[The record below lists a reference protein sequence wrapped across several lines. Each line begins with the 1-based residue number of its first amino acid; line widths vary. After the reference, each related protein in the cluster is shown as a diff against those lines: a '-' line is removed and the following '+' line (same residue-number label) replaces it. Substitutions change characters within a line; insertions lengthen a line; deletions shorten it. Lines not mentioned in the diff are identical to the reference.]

1 MPLHP
6 HDLKSQA
13 LAVRQALPEYG
24 NLAISD
30 LLGQPKFFDWVD
42 CRPAQDASFAMYLAG
57 ADDGVA
63 LRFFWNGHYERTTL
77 RAWSHFARKSQI
89 ILDIGAHTGA
99 YTLAALASN
108 GSAQTISFEP
118 YFMNFSRLNMNLRGN
133 GFSPAHAY
141 MVGVGEK
148 SAVMPFSVSSDVS
161 YLSSGGSVGVRE
173 NAFTTHIQ
181 VVALDDFIP
190 DEMASRINLIKIDVE
205 GFEAACLRGMANLVR
220 KSRPIIFFECTNLAA
235 GREVQQQL
243 SQLGYV
249 FFVSDE
255 VTGQVTRA
263 LDVTPA
269 THEKGGL
276 LMNQLNRIALPNEGL
291 IEELR
296 AAVG

>member
-1 MPLHP
+1 MSRHP
-6 HDLKSQA
+6 HDLRFQA
-13 LAVRQALPEYG
+13 LAARQALAIDG
-24 NLAISD
+24 DLAISE
-30 LLGQPKFFDWVD
+30 LVGQPKFFDWVD
-42 CRPAQDASFAMYLAG
+42 CRPAQDVSFSMFLAG

-77 RAWSHFARKSQI
+77 KAWSYFARRSDI

-108 GSAQTISFEP
+108 GAAQTISFEP

-133 GFSPAHAY
+133 GFSPSNAY
-141 MVGVGEK
+141 MVGVGDK

-173 NAFTTHIQ
+173 NAFTTNIQ

-190 DEMASRINLIKIDVE
+190 AEMASRIKLIKIDVE
-205 GFEAACLRGMANLVR
+205 GFEAACLRGMTNLVG
-220 KSRPIIFFECTNLAA
+220 KSRPIIFFECTDRAA
-235 GREVQQQL
+235 GLEVHKRL

-255 VTGQVTRA
+255 ATGQVTRVA
-263 LDVTPA
+263 QIEPA
-269 THEKGGL
+269 VDAKGGL
-276 LMNQLNRIALPNEGL
+276 LMNQLNRIALPSERL
-291 IEELR
+291 IEDLQSALR
-296 AAVG
+296 

>member
-1 MPLHP
+1 MPIHP
-6 HDLKSQA
+6 HDLKSKA
-13 LAVRQALPEYG
+13 LAVRKALPEHG
-24 NLAISD
+24 NLSISD

-42 CRPAQDASFAMYLAG
+42 CRPAKEASFLMYLAG
-57 ADDGVA
+57 ADDGVS

-77 RAWSHFARKSQI
+77 RVWSHFARKSKI

-108 GSAQTISFEP
+108 GSVETISFEP

-133 GFSPAHAY
+133 GFSPSHAY

-190 DEMASRINLIKIDVE
+190 DLIASRINLIKIDVE
-205 GFEAACLRGMANLVR
+205 GFEAACLRGMANLVK

-235 GREVQQQL
+235 GLEVQRQL

-255 VTGQVTRA
+255 LTGQVTRA
-263 LDVTPA
+263 LDVAPVTN
-269 THEKGGL
+269 EKGGL
-276 LMNQLNRIALPNEGL
+276 LMNQLNRIALPDEGL

-296 AAVG
+296 SAVG

>member
-1 MPLHP
+1 MSRHP
-6 HDLKSQA
+6 HDLKAEA
-13 LAVRQALPEYG
+13 LAVRQALPTRGDFALSEI
-24 NLAISD
+24 LR
-30 LLGQPKFFDWVD
+30 QPKFFDWVD
-42 CRPAQDASFAMYLAG
+42 CRPSQDSSFSMFLAG

-77 RAWSHFARKSQI
+77 RAWSYFARRSDI

-133 GFSPAHAY
+133 GFSPSNAY
-141 MVGVGEK
+141 MLGVGEK

-173 NAFTTHIQ
+173 NALTTNIQ

-190 DEMASRINLIKIDVE
+190 GAMASRIKLIKIDVE
-205 GFEAACLRGMANLVR
+205 GFEAACLRGMTNLVR
-220 KSRPIIFFECTNLAA
+220 KSRPIIFFECTDRAA
-235 GREVQQQL
+235 GLEVHKRL

-249 FFVSDE
+249 FFVPDE
-255 VTGQVTRA
+255 VTGQVIR
-263 LDVTPA
+263 VTEIEPA
-269 THEKGGL
+269 VDAKGGL
-276 LMNQLNRIALPNEGL
+276 LMNQLNRIALPSQDL
-291 IEELR
+291 IEDLQS
-296 AAVG
+296 AVR